1 MTVFPY
7 EAPVDPASA
16 NIDANRLA
24 DVVERFRH
32 QQTSG
37 AFPGGQLHVRR
48 NGRVVLNVAV
58 GFARGF
64 RSTEDVEPLDV
75 QPQTPFPVYSSG
87 KPLAA
92 IAIAMLEQRGCLDV
106 EAPISDIFP
115 EFARHGKGN
124 ITTLDVLTHRAGI
137 LVPSLYKDYKLVANR
152 ESVLNRLIEAKPR
165 YRRGTFAYM
174 PTEFGALL
182 CEITRRVDGR
192 TLADFVRDEISVPLN
207 LPALRYGLAGRDLN
221 SLAFTYW
228 LGKEKLMMFDTN
240 IAEDFEEVNNA
251 AESFNSENP
260 AFSMVTDSASLA
272 AFYEFLLNKGV
283 TSAGK
288 QLLSEKTIH
297 QYTKRA
303 VSGWNRSL
311 GTFIAEGRGFTVG
324 TLTPSAFGWW
334 NTGECFG
341 HGGAFS
347 SLAFGDFKTG
357 LAVAIVTNGNR
368 NISDF
373 VKRFIPLTHRL
384 RKACL

>member
-1 MTVFPY
+1 MRIAYAVTRTDAVGGATEHVTEMARAMLARGHEAAIFVGGASGQAFDRLT
-7 EAPVDPASA
+7 ESGAPVHGLRFLRRAVPDELLHSH
-16 NIDANRLA
+16 RLIR
-24 DVVERFRH
+24 VELRAA
-32 QQTSG
+32 G
-37 AFPGGQLHVRR
+37 AHSQHVRMCPSQVR
-48 NGRVVLNVAV
+48 QDTSLVYAVDECFGRDTIAV
-58 GFARGF
+58 
-64 RSTEDVEPLDV
+64 D
-75 QPQTPFPVYSSG
+75 
-87 KPLAA
+87 
-92 IAIAMLEQRGCLDV
+92 C
-106 EAPISDIFP
+106 
-115 EFARHGKGN
+115 
-124 ITTLDVLTHRAGI
+124 
-137 LVPSLYKDYKLVANR
+137 KDYKLVANR
-152 ESVLNRLIEAKPR
+152 ESVLSRLVEAKPR

-174 PTEFGALL
+174 PTEFGAIL

-192 TLADFVRDEISVPLN
+192 ALADFVRDEISVPLN

-228 LGKEKLMMFDTN
+228 LGKERLMMFDTN

-260 AFSMVTDSASLA
+260 AFSMVTDAASLA

-297 QYTKRA
+297 QYSKRA

-334 NTGECFG
+334 NTGKCFG

-368 NISDF
+368 NIGDF

-384 RKACL
+384 RKAWLKENRQ